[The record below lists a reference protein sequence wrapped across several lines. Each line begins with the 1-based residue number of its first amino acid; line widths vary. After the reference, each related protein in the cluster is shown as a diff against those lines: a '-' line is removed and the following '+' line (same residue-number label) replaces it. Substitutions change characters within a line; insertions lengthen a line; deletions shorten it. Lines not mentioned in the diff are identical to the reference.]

1 MEAKNNN
8 RMGWLFTSPYLVY
21 ALVFFLVPL
30 IWSLYLAFTDWD
42 LIAPTFNFVGFGN
55 FVHALHSPAVQAA
68 FFVTFK
74 FLIVFVPLVT
84 VLSTGVSVLVSGL
97 PRWKSLYLIGFFL
110 PYLSSGVVASLIA
123 KGFLS
128 YNSPINELLRKQFN
142 WKIDWLGTPFTAL
155 AVVAVILAW
164 KFIGYYALILTS
176 GLESIDKEV
185 YEAAAL
191 DGVTD
196 RQRFW
201 KITLPLLYPAL
212 YTTLILSIGVTFG
225 IFTEVYQLTGGGP
238 NFATNT
244 WQMEIFTQAFKNL
257 QAGYASAIAII
268 ASIVT
273 FISIYIIKKC
283 LELWGKRYGWV

>member
-1 MEAKNNN
+1 MEAKNN
-8 RMGWLFTSPYLVY
+8 RLGWLFTSPYLVY
-21 ALVFFLVPL
+21 ALVFFLAPL

-55 FVHALHSPAVQAA
+55 FVNALHSPAVQAA

-74 FLIVFVPLVT
+74 FLIIFVPLVT

-97 PRWKSLYLIGFFL
+97 PNWKSLYLIGFFL

-142 WKIDWLGTPFTAL
+142 WKIDWLGTPFSAL
-155 AVVAVILAW
+155 VVVAVILAW

-176 GLESIDKEV
+176 GLESIDKAV

-212 YTTLILSIGVTFG
+212 YTTLILSVGVTFG

-283 LELWGKRYGWV
+283 LELWGKRNGWV